1 MQRRVMGLVKEGS
14 RITGVKLERD
24 EVHCDTVVLA
34 MGAWSAESSGWL
46 DFQVPVTYLK
56 GERLMLRYDGEPLP
70 VLISSPKRGHMISR
84 RDGFL
89 SVGSTRGRD
98 YDRDDLFMGM
108 EFDRQPSEKARMDI
122 MGWATDVFPGLEE
135 ASLVEQL
142 AGSRPLSPDRLP
154 IIGPVPGT
162 DGVMLA
168 TGHTTKGIH
177 LSLVTGKAVADRIFR
192 GSTDLPVDMTAFLP
206 DRFINAPNPD
216 FQASSQDV
224 EE

>member
-1 MQRRVMGLVKEGS
+1 
-14 RITGVKLERD
+14 
-24 EVHCDTVVLA
+24 
-34 MGAWSAESSGWL
+34 
-46 DFQVPVTYLK
+46 
-56 GERLMLRYDGEPLP
+56 
-70 VLISSPKRGHMISR
+70 MISR

-98 YDRDDLFMGM
+98 YDKDNLFMGM
-108 EFDRQPSEKARMDI
+108 EYDRQPTEKARMDI
-122 MGWATDVFPGLEE
+122 MGWATDVFPDLENAE
-135 ASLVEQL
+135 LVEQL

-177 LSLVTGKAVADRIFR
+177 LSLITGKALADRIFR
-192 GSTDLPVDMTAFLP
+192 GHADLPVDMTAFLP
-206 DRFINAPNPD
+206 DRFIDAPPPD
-216 FQASSQDV
+216 FQASGQDT

>member
-1 MQRRVMGLVKEGS
+1 
-14 RITGVKLERD
+14 
-24 EVHCDTVVLA
+24 
-34 MGAWSAESSGWL
+34 
-46 DFQVPVTYLK
+46 
-56 GERLMLRYDGEPLP
+56 MLRYDGEPLP

-89 SVGSTRGRD
+89 SVAAPEAGTTTGMTFSWGWSSTGN
-98 YDRDDLFMGM
+98 LG
-108 EFDRQPSEKARMDI
+108 KARMDI

-177 LSLVTGKAVADRIFR
+177 LSLVTGKAVP
-192 GSTDLPVDMTAFLP
+192 T
-206 DRFINAPNPD
+206 
-216 FQASSQDV
+216 ASS
-224 EE
+224 EAPPAFRWT